1 MNVHCQHGFSLL
13 EAVITT
19 ALMLLITASIFTMM
33 HPAQGAFAAEPEVA
47 DMQQRLRVAAD
58 TLSKDLI
65 MAGAGAYQGV
75 RAGSLGYYFPSVLP
89 FRQGV
94 TNDDPPGTFAT
105 DRITIIY
112 VPSTTAQ
119 TTLGAGLS
127 GATTTFTPNVESD
140 CPMDPATG
148 HPARLCG
155 FAKDQTVLVYDD
167 SGSYNLFTIT
177 AVADATAT
185 LTVKKPGDANATT
198 FAAGS
203 KIVEASSHT
212 YYLKSDVPNDTYQ
225 LMHYDG
231 TSNSAVPVVDNLV
244 GLEFDYYGDAQPPIV
259 RRSLADVPATT
270 YGPKPSAVAVAPWEA
285 FENCLF
291 SPSAIPVPKL
301 PVLGAGTPALVRLT
315 SALLTDGPFCPNDT
329 DGNRWD
335 ADLLRIRKIG
345 VTLRVRT
352 PVAAL
357 RGPAGALFTRGGTSA
372 GGFKWVPDQELHFD
386 ISPRNLNFGR

>member
-1 MNVHCQHGFSLL
+1 MNVLCQQGFSLL
-13 EAVITT
+13 EAVIAT
-19 ALMLLITASIFTMM
+19 ALMVLITASIFTVM

-75 RAGSLGYYFPSVLP
+75 QAGSLGYYFPSVLP
-89 FRQGV
+89 FRQGA

-119 TTLGAGLS
+119 TTLGADLS
-127 GATTTFTPNVESD
+127 GATTTFTPAVESD

-148 HPARLCG
+148 LPARLCG

-177 AVADATAT
+177 TVADSTAT
-185 LTVKKPGDANATT
+185 LTVKKPGEANSTT

-203 KIVEASSHT
+203 KIVEASNHT
-212 YYLKSDVPNDTYQ
+212 YYLKSDVPNDIYQ

-231 TSNSAVPVVDNLV
+231 TSNSAVPVVDNVV

-259 RRSLADVPATT
+259 RKSLSEVPATT
-270 YGPKPSAVAVAPWEA
+270 YGPKPSAVAVAPWGA

-291 SPSAIPVPKL
+291 SPGAIPAPKL

-315 SALLTDGPFCPNDT
+315 SAQLTDGPFCPNDT
-329 DGNRWD
+329 NGNRWD

-357 RGPAGALFTRGGTSA
+357 RGPAGVLFTHGGTSA
-372 GGFKWVPDQELHFD
+372 GGFKWVPDQELYFEV
-386 ISPRNLNFGR
+386 SPRNLNLGR

>member
-1 MNVHCQHGFSLL
+1 
-13 EAVITT
+13 
-19 ALMLLITASIFTMM
+19 
-33 HPAQGAFAAEPEVA
+33 
-47 DMQQRLRVAAD
+47 
-58 TLSKDLI
+58 
-65 MAGAGAYQGV
+65 
-75 RAGSLGYYFPSVLP
+75 
-89 FRQGV
+89 
-94 TNDDPPGTFAT
+94 
-105 DRITIIY
+105 
-112 VPSTTAQ
+112 
-119 TTLGAGLS
+119 
-127 GATTTFTPNVESD
+127 
-140 CPMDPATG
+140 
-148 HPARLCG
+148 
-155 FAKDQTVLVYDD
+155 
-167 SGSYNLFTIT
+167 
-177 AVADATAT
+177 

>member
-1 MNVHCQHGFSLL
+1 
-13 EAVITT
+13 
-19 ALMLLITASIFTMM
+19 MLLITASIFTMM

-89 FRQGV
+89 FRQGA

-127 GATTTFTPNVESD
+127 GATTTFTPNGESD
-140 CPMDPATG
+140 CPMDAATG
-148 HPARLCG
+148 QPARLCG

-177 AVADATAT
+177 AVADSTAT
-185 LTVKKPGDANATT
+185 LTVKKPGDANSTP

-212 YYLKSDVPNDTYQ
+212 YYLKSDVPNDINQ

-231 TSNSAVPVVDNLV
+231 TTNRAVPVVDNLV

-259 RRSLADVPATT
+259 RRSLSDVPATT
-270 YGPKPSAVAVAPWEA
+270 YGPKPSAVAVAPWGA
-285 FENCLF
+285 FENCVF

-315 SALLTDGPFCPNDT
+315 SAQLTDGPFCPNDT
-329 DGNRWD
+329 NGNRWD

-345 VTLRVRT
+345 VTLRVQT

-357 RGPAGALFTRGGTSA
+357 RGPAGVQFTRGGTSA